1 MVPISKLQLVV
12 VERREM
18 WNDPNGSTRRW
29 CWKM

>member
-18 WNDPNGSTRRW
+18 WNDPNGSTRR
-29 CWKM
+29 